1 MVDSDRPIFVQ
12 VVAVQPQ
19 SQPVDRSPSPMCQ
32 GCVGRARECMCTR
45 ICVCARA
52 VSAQS
57 QVCVCVCA
65 RVCVLRVHGCMCKY
79 VCAHAVCV
87 CATCMCVRVC
97 VCAPAHRRRRA
108 RSPASPR
115 CSSLRGGFPPPGRR
129 LENQPCWILQSRGG
143 APCRSRGMP
152 SGAAHTSRHPRRCWT
167 TPGNRHRRRVQGP

>member
-97 VCAPAHRRRRA
+97 VCPGSPEEAGTQSCQSTMFKPSRRI
-108 RSPASPR
+108 S
-115 CSSLRGGFPPPGRR
+115 
-129 LENQPCWILQSRGG
+129 
-143 APCRSRGMP
+143 
-152 SGAAHTSRHPRRCWT
+152 
-167 TPGNRHRRRVQGP
+167 TPGPQA